1 MISYGSATDSGP
13 LGKNDVGSQ
22 NQGDQKGLSASGIF
36 LRRSQAS
43 SLDKTQMD
51 GVEYGLFIGEPHRHR
66 RGADATIEVELN
78 SAVRPQ
84 SKLVHTYKNP

>member
-1 MISYGSATDSGP
+1 
-13 LGKNDVGSQ
+13 
-22 NQGDQKGLSASGIF
+22 
-36 LRRSQAS
+36 
-43 SLDKTQMD
+43 MD

-66 RGADATIEVELN
+66 RGAEATIEVGLN